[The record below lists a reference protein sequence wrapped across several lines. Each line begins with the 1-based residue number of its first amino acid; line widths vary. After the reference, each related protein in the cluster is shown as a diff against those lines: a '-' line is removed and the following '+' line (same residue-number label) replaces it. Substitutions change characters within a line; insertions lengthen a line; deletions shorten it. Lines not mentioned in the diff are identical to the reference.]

1 MADEGQEKDVGLSEE
16 EISGLLNPGEGAPS
30 ATGEVGEE
38 ELLNLV
44 EEAEKE
50 VGEELS
56 AALTTALKR
65 ERPVSVKNLDVF
77 ATSSEELSRIV
88 TPGDFAVRVAFNVKG
103 EEHAHFFSLEKDV
116 AVRFASHALG
126 KEEPGEE
133 LDEEAQAALTEVFTT
148 LAGAVANRLGKLVGG
163 SVEIGEVAPVAVVE
177 AGGFEE
183 LGESFFHATYLL
195 EVDGEEVTVYHFF
208 PRSHALVLAEARSPG
223 VEMAPL
229 AAGPGPGAQPSEAP
243 ATEEEPPPTVKR
255 AVFEELS
262 PSAPS
267 TQPRNIDILLDVPM
281 EITVE
286 LGRTQVPI
294 QQILEFGQG
303 SLITLDKLAGEPV
316 DLLVNGK
323 YFAKGEVVV
332 IDENFGVRITSILS
346 PEERL
351 KRLR

>member
-1 MADEGQEKDVGLSEE
+1 MVEEGQERDTGLSEE
-16 EISGLLNPGEGAPS
+16 EIQGLLHPS
-30 ATGEVGEE
+30 AGTPSAGGSANEE
-38 ELLNLV
+38 ELLNQV
-44 EEAEKE
+44 EQAAKE
-50 VGEELS
+50 VGEAMTS
-56 AALTTALKR
+56 ALTTALKR
-65 ERPVSVKNLDVF
+65 DQAITIKNLDVF

-88 TPGDFAVRVAFNVKG
+88 TPGDFAVRVAFTIRG
-103 EEHAHFFSLEKDV
+103 EECAHFFSLEKDV
-116 AVRFASHALG
+116 AKKFAGFALDR
-126 KEEPGEE
+126 EVEDEE

-148 LAGAVANRLGKLVGG
+148 LAGAVANRLGKLVGE

-183 LGESFFHATYLL
+183 LGESFFHTTYLL
-195 EVDGEEVTVYHFF
+195 EVDGEELTLYHFI
-208 PRSHALVLAEARSPG
+208 PRAHAVALSEAGAPQ
-223 VEMAPL
+223 VEMSPL
-229 AAGPGPGAQPSEAP
+229 AGRPEPDAGQAAGASEK
-243 ATEEEPPPTVKR
+243 ESEPTVKR

-262 PSAPS
+262 PSTAT